1 MGNNKKRLHIP
12 FGVKICAAACAVAV
26 LLFPQ
31 GELPSRV
38 AVADT
43 QSVIDQLEAKAEQIK
58 KENQQREQQIKN
70 LNGDISSNKQAMQT
84 VSDQFDGVKAEIQA
98 YSELVTAK
106 MQNIDEKAAEIEAVE
121 LTILDKEKTI
131 EEKKAQIKELEAQNK
146 DNLAKFAKLARA
158 MYMNDSSGVMPV
170 LNGSDDWYSYFVY
183 SDVVRNISGQN
194 AEFMQRLQN
203 SIDHQKT
210 LISELNASI
219 DNLEIEKA
227 DLQAQKAEY
236 EQQKADLEQEIA
248 DLEVRADEQLTYL
261 NTLAAKNSSLQSQVN
276 GIKTKIEA
284 ANKELDTLNTEIEEI
299 IRLAQEDNNSSVAYS
314 TSYRW
319 PVSAKFQNIT
329 CYFGYD
335 AWRGST
341 HYGIDISSGGIAGT
355 DIHAAQSGTVIKV
368 NNNCT
373 HNYGKSYYQYSTQC
387 GHGGGYGN
395 YVIIDHGNGMSTL
408 YAHCQSINV
417 KQGQTVTKGDVIGAV
432 GTTGW
437 STGYHLHFEVRVN
450 GKAVNPLNY
459 KPYTMIY

>member
-1 MGNNKKRLHIP
+1 MGNNKRRFSVPLGI
-12 FGVKICAAACAVAV
+12 KICAAAAAAV
-26 LLFPQ
+26 LLFSQ
-31 GELPSRV
+31 GSLPVSV
-38 AVADT
+38 AVADS
-43 QSVIDQLEAKAEQIK
+43 QSVIDQLEAKAEQIR
-58 KENQQREQQIKN
+58 KENQQREQEIKN
-70 LNGDISSNKQAMQT
+70 LNGDISSNKQSMQT
-84 VSDQFDGVKAEIQA
+84 VSNQIDGVKAEIQA

-121 LTILDKEKTI
+121 LSIGDKENTI

-210 LISELNASI
+210 LISELNTDI
-219 DNLEIEKA
+219 DNLESEKA
-227 DLQAQKAEY
+227 DLEKQKTDY
-236 EQQKADLEQEIA
+236 EQQKADLEQEIS
-248 DLEVRADEQLTYL
+248 DLEVRVDEQLTYL
-261 NTLAAKNSSLQSQVN
+261 NSLAAKNSSLQSQVN

-284 ANKELDTLNTEIEEI
+284 ANKELDTLNAEIEEI
-299 IRLAQEDNNSSVAYS
+299 IRLAQEDNNSTAYS

-319 PVSAKFQNIT
+319 PVSAKFQT
-329 CYFGYD
+329 LTTYFGYD

-341 HYGIDISSGGIAGT
+341 HYGIDIASAGIGGTNIY
-355 DIHAAQSGTVIKV
+355 AAQSGTVIKV
-368 NNNCT
+368 VNSCT
-373 HNYGKSYYQYSTQC
+373 HNYGKSYYQYSAQC

-395 YVIIDHGNGMSTL
+395 YIIIDHGNGMSTV
-408 YAHCQSINV
+408 YAHCQSVNV
-417 KQGQTVTKGDVIGAV
+417 KNGQTVTKGDVIGTV

-437 STGYHLHFEVRVN
+437 STGNHLHFEVRKN
-450 GKAVNPLNY
+450 GKAVNPLDY
-459 KPYTMIY
+459 KPYAMIY

>member
-1 MGNNKKRLHIP
+1 MGNLKRMHRVP
-12 FGVKICAAACAVAV
+12 FGMKLCAAVCAMAV
-26 LLFPQ
+26 LLFQQ
-31 GELPSRV
+31 GEMPSRV

-43 QSVIDQLEAKAEQIK
+43 QSVIDQLEAKAEQIR
-58 KENQQREQQIKN
+58 KENEKRQQEIKN
-70 LNGDISSNKQAMQT
+70 LNGDISTNKQAMQT
-84 VSDQFDGVKAEIQA
+84 VTNQINGVKSEIQA
-98 YSELVTAK
+98 YSELVTVK

-121 LTILDKEKTI
+121 LTIGDKGKSI
-131 EEKKAQIKELEAQNK
+131 EEKKALIVELEAENK

-158 MYMNDSSGVMPV
+158 MYMNDSSGIMPV
-170 LNGSDDWYSYFVY
+170 LNGSDNWYSYFVY

-203 SIDHQKT
+203 SIEHQRT
-210 LISELNASI
+210 LISELNTDI
-219 DNLEIEKA
+219 DNLESDKA
-227 DLQAQKAEY
+227 DLEKQKADFEA
-236 EQQKADLEQEIA
+236 QKADLEQEIS
-248 DLEVRADEQLTYL
+248 DLELRADEQLTYL
-261 NTLAAKNSSLQSQVN
+261 NTLAAKNSSLQSEIN
-276 GIKTKIEA
+276 GIKTRIDA
-284 ANKELDTLNTEIEEI
+284 ANKELDTLNSEIEEI
-299 IRLAQEDNNSSVAYS
+299 IRLAQEDNNSVAYS

-355 DIHAAQSGTVIKV
+355 NIYAAQSGTVIKV

-373 HNYGKSYYQYSTQC
+373 HNYGKSYYQYASQC

-437 STGYHLHFEVRVN
+437 STGYHLHFEVRKN